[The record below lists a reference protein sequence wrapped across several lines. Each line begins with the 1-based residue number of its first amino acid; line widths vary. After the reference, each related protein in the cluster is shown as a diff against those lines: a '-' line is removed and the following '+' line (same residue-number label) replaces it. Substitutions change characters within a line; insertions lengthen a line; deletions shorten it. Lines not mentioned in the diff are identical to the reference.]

1 MEPTGP
7 PSRPTLII
15 GLSINDNAEAM
26 SGLAHQRMFMFKKE
40 LEIGGKTLSIESG
53 AVARQANGACVIR
66 YGDTVV
72 LATACYKDGTVLG
85 DFMPLTVDYK
95 EYTYAGGRIPGGF
108 FKREGRPTEK
118 EILTCRLIDRPLRPS
133 FTKGYRLETQVI
145 ALVLSADGENDPDT
159 MAINAASTAL
169 VISEIPFPNAIGAVR
184 VGRINGQIVINPTNS
199 QRDESDLDL
208 VVAGT
213 NEAIVMVEAGAREMQ
228 EDVVLDAL
236 DAAHAAI
243 KTIVKLQND
252 LRAECGKPKMEVTFK
267 SKFTE
272 EHFGELMKNF
282 GPGLRTA
289 LLTEGK
295 MARRDAVKAA
305 KAQMVASVPAGET
318 EKLDATNA
326 AYHEMETHIF
336 RDVILNEK
344 KRMDGREFTTIR
356 PITVDLGVLP
366 RTHGSAIFT
375 RGETQALV
383 TVTLGTPQEAQK
395 IEDFEGETHQKFM
408 LHYNFP
414 PFSVGE
420 VKFMRGPARREIGHG
435 NLARR
440 ALAAMLPSEEEF
452 AYTIRIVS
460 DILESNGSSSMA
472 SVCGGSLALMQAGV
486 PLRGAVAG
494 VAMGLVTEKNDPSKV
509 AILSDIAGLED
520 HEGDMDF
527 KVAGTRN
534 GITALQMDIK
544 VAGISRDVMA
554 KALQQ
559 AKAGRIHILDKMDA
573 AISKPAAEMSEYAPR
588 LYTVMVPKDRIRDVI
603 GSGGKTIRWIVEET
617 GTKIDVDDDGKVTI
631 ASMDAAAAQRAIDII
646 KGLTAS
652 AEINKNY
659 KGTVKRIEPYG
670 AFVEILPGQDGLLHI
685 SEMAHTRVSQ
695 VTDIMQIG
703 DEMEV
708 QVVGIEPD
716 SGKIRL
722 SRKPLL
728 PPPTEE
734 ELAAAAR
741 APRREGGFGG
751 GGGSDRGG
759 SDRGGSRGGF
769 GGDRGHGGGGHG
781 GGGGDRGRGPR
792 REGSGSGGDRG
803 PRREGSGSGPRRDS
817 GPRHEGAPRP
827 EGSPRPEGGHTPR
840 SEGGEGNSGGGE
852 GNS

>member
-1 MEPTGP
+1 M
-7 PSRPTLII
+7 
-15 GLSINDNAEAM
+15 
-26 SGLAHQRMFMFKKE
+26 HKKE
-40 LEIGGKTLSIESG
+40 LEIGGKTLSIETG

-133 FTKGYRLETQVI
+133 FQKGYRQETQI
-145 ALVLSADGENDPDT
+145 IGLVLSADGENDPDVL
-159 MAINAASTAL
+159 AINAASTAL
-169 VISEIPFPNAIGAVR
+169 VISEIPFLNPIGAVR
-184 VGRINGQIVINPTNS
+184 VGSIDGKIVINPTNS
-199 QRDESDLDL
+199 QRDLSDLDL

-213 NEAIVMVEAGAREMQ
+213 STAIVMVEAGAREVD
-228 EDVVLDAL
+228 ETLVLDAFE
-236 DAAHAAI
+236 AAHAEI
-243 KTIVKLQND
+243 KRICDLQLS
-252 LRAECGKPKMEVTFK
+252 LRADAGKPKLEVKYTP
-267 SKFTE
+267 KFTE
-272 EHFGELMKNF
+272 ELLNDLM
-282 GPGLRTA
+282 
-289 LLTEGK
+289 GK
-295 MARRDAVKAA
+295 YGSMLKDAMVTTGKHPRRDAIKAVQ
-305 KAQMVASVPAGET
+305 AQVAGSAPADQPE
-318 EKLDATNA
+318 LLPSYNA
-326 AYHEMETHIF
+326 AFEEMQVHLF
-336 RDVILNEK
+336 RSLMLEEGRRV
-344 KRMDGREFTTIR
+344 DGRAFNEIR
-356 PITVDLGVLP
+356 PITIDLGVLP

-395 IEDFEGETHQKFM
+395 IEDFEGETFQRFM

-440 ALAAMLPSEEEF
+440 ALAPLLPPEEEF

-472 SVCGGSLALMQAGV
+472 SVCGGSLAMMQGGV
-486 PLRGAVAG
+486 PLKAAVAG
-494 VAMGLVTEKNDPSKV
+494 VAMGLVSGENGKTAV
-509 AILSDIAGLED
+509 LSDIAGMED

-527 KVAGTRN
+527 KVAGTRK

-544 VAGISRDVMA
+544 VAGLSREVMA
-554 KALQQ
+554 QALKQ
-559 AKAGRIHILDKMDA
+559 ANEGRMHILDKMEA
-573 AISKPAAEMSEYAPR
+573 AIATPNTELSEYAPR
-588 LYTVMVPKDRIRDVI
+588 LYTIHVPKDRIRDVI

-631 ASMDAAAAQRAIDII
+631 ASMDAGSAARAIEII

-685 SEMAHTRVSQ
+685 SEMAHTRVGQ
-695 VTDIMQIG
+695 VTDLFQIG
-703 DEMEV
+703 DEVEV

-716 SGKIRL
+716 TGKIRL

-734 ELAAAAR
+734 EMAAAR
-741 APRREGGFGG
+741 SARPDRGDRPERTGGFGGGDRGGDRGGRGGFGG
-751 GGGSDRGG
+751 GG
-759 SDRGGSRGGF
+759 
-769 GGDRGHGGGGHG
+769 HGGHG
-781 GGGGDRGRGPR
+781 GHSGGGGGSRDRGPR
-792 REGSGSGGDRG
+792 RDGGGGGGDRG
-803 PRREGSGSGPRRDS
+803 PRREGSGGGGDRGPRP
-817 GPRHEGAPRP
+817 PRR
-827 EGSPRPEGGHTPR
+827 
-840 SEGGEGNSGGGE
+840 EGGEGGGNTGGNTGGGSTPPPSSGGGDTGNSGGGDS
-852 GNS
+852 NS